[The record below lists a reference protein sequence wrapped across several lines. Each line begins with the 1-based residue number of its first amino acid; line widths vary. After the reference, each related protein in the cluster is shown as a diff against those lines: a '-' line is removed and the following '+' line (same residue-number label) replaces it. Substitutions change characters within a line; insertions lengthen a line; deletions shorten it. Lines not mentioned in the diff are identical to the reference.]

1 MAETQLLKGSET
13 PKHFL
18 IKMLVYYLLK
28 KKADYTEVKTEHRLG
43 NYVVDVC
50 AWNYDREDVGKIV
63 EVSQN
68 TVQKD
73 RRKLLDLSKSTEYFF
88 EDHLIK
94 AKDYSNDLKEIEQKL
109 MEELGIE

>member
-1 MAETQLLKGSET
+1 MTEEQLLKGSET
-13 PKHFL
+13 AKHFL
-18 IKMLVYYLLK
+18 IKMLIYYLLK
-28 KKADYTEVKTEHRLG
+28 KERDFSEVRAEHKLG

-73 RRKLLDLSKSTEYFF
+73 RRKLLDLTKSTEYLY

-94 AKDYSNDLKEIEQKL
+94 AQKYPSNLNEIMDRLRQ
-109 MEELGIE
+109 ELI